1 MATTQMKYYLTVDL
15 CPLRSWRLANEGD
28 LTALRVNQSDGTP
41 EQDLT
46 AWEDL
51 YNDFIQKVGLSQ
63 EFEEFINLMKEKVE
77 AINDFIQTRERFKLN
92 RIEQI
97 DAELIVY
104 RQTAG
109 KGLTIEQVLPRLTDR
124 YKVHFRE
131 RDLTVLEYFNLIK
144 NI

>member
-1 MATTQMKYYLTVDL
+1 MKYYLTVDL

>member
-1 MATTQMKYYLTVDL
+1 MPEKYYLTVDL

-28 LTALRVNQSDGTP
+28 LTALRVNQNEGTP
-41 EQDLT
+41 EQDLQ

-51 YNDFIQKVGLSQ
+51 YNDFIQKIGLSQ

-77 AINDFIQTRERFKLN
+77 AINVFIQTRERFKLN
-92 RIEQI
+92 RIDQI
-97 DAELIVY
+97 DAELLVY

>member
-1 MATTQMKYYLTVDL
+1 MKYYLTVDL

-97 DAELIVY
+97 DAELLVY

>member
-1 MATTQMKYYLTVDL
+1 MPEKYYLTVDL

-77 AINDFIQTRERFKLN
+77 AINDFVQTRERFKLN

-97 DAELIVY
+97 DAELLVY

-131 RDLTVLEYFNLIK
+131 RDLTVLDYFNLIK